1 MSFNCLDDLSLK
13 EIARDSSEMGNRV
26 SLSLSPVEK
35 AEEASE
41 ILQSAD
47 PSLIIKLHV
56 CPIHISNSSSRI
68 FFFKK
73 KIGGT

>member
-1 MSFNCLDDLSLK
+1 
-13 EIARDSSEMGNRV
+13 MGNRV

-56 CPIHISNSSSRI
+56 CPIHISNSSFRI
-68 FFFKK
+68 FFFLK